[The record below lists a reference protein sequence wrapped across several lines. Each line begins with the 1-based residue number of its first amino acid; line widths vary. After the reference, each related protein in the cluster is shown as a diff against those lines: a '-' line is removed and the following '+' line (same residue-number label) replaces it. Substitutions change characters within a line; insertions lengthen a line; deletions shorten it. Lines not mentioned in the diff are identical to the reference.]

1 MLTADQIKDLKR
13 SNASIDPA
21 KTKQRAEE
29 LLRPAKMKE
38 KQAIRELAGV
48 TTQVL
53 SNIYRTG
60 NLSIK
65 MVIAISQMLNV
76 DPFYLTGEA
85 DEPGEFTD
93 EALRALLLKR
103 GYRAF
108 VASLELPE
116 KKKRP
121 YTRRTQ
127 AEDAAPPRAEEEVPE
142 EPEVEVEEPTLPEPE
157 AQTPIECVAL
167 DEADLRLLLDAA
179 TLKAK
184 AGPAAAKER
193 FEQIKQLLL
202 A

>member
-1 MLTADQIKDLKR
+1 MLTAEQIKDLKR

-29 LLRPAKMKE
+29 LLRPAKIAQ

-48 TTQVL
+48 STQVL

-60 NLSIK
+60 VISIK
-65 MVIAISQMLNV
+65 MVIAISQTLNV

-103 GYRAF
+103 GYRKF

-116 KKKRP
+116 RKKRP
-121 YTRRTQ
+121 YTRR
-127 AEDAAPPRAEEEVPE
+127 ASPE
-142 EPEVEVEEPTLPEPE
+142 EAAEPAPSEPATQDPVER
-157 AQTPIECVAL
+157 
-167 DEADLRLLLDAA
+167 RLCQQNRPASQW
-179 TLKAK
+179 LKEQAK
-184 AGPAAAKER
+184 QR
-193 FEQIKQLLL
+193 
-202 A
+202 